1 MYKGV
6 EPMVEA
12 VCNDGFPFHFR
23 NRKAIIGLTK
33 QQFSFLFSPF
43 NYRFFFLFALFWPGA
58 QSGGNA

>member
-1 MYKGV
+1 
-6 EPMVEA
+6 MVEA

-43 NYRFFFLFALFWPGA
+43 NYRFFFCLFALFWPGA

>member
-1 MYKGV
+1 
-6 EPMVEA
+6 MVEA

-43 NYRFFFLFALFWPGA
+43 NYRFFFFVCTVLARSTIWR
-58 QSGGNA
+58 

>member
-1 MYKGV
+1 
-6 EPMVEA
+6 MVEA

-43 NYRFFFLFALFWPGA
+43 NYRLFFFCLHCFGQEHNLEVMH
-58 QSGGNA
+58 SS